1 MQIADYFFRFR
12 RWLLLLIFVVG
23 FWAPW
28 ERIGGAHPAT
38 TWLFLAGLLS
48 RNAGL
53 AIADAS
59 IAVMAAAILFA
70 LLAALLRT
78 WGTAYLGRG
87 VVRDAALNG
96 KRLVADGPFR
106 YVRNPLYVG
115 TWLHS
120 LALAV
125 LMPAGGALFAVM
137 AVAALNA
144 VKVRAEERHLRATLG
159 EAYTRYTQ
167 RVPRFFPALVA
178 RVPAG
183 GATARWGD
191 GVIGELYMWGVFVTY
206 VVFAARYNATIL
218 EQGVLISLGVS
229 IVVHGIWRPRAAA
242 LPDSSVPR

>member
-1 MQIADYFFRFR
+1 MTISEYFFRFR
-12 RWLLLLIFVVG
+12 MWLLLLIFGVG

-28 ERIGGAHPAT
+28 ERIGGRHPGT
-38 TWLFLAGLLS
+38 MWLFLAGLLS
-48 RNAGL
+48 RGVGL
-53 AIADAS
+53 PIGDAS

-87 VVRDAALNG
+87 VVHDAALHG
-96 KRLVADGPFR
+96 ERVVADGPFR

-125 LMPAGGALFAVM
+125 LMPPGGALFAVV

-144 VKVRAEERHLRATLG
+144 VKVRAEERHLRASAGEMYTLYM
-159 EAYTRYTQ
+159 E
-167 RVPRFFPALVA
+167 RVPRFLPSMGP
-178 RVPAG
+178 RVPAA
-183 GATARWGD
+183 GAAARWGD
-191 GVIGELYMWGVFVTY
+191 GFLGEIYMWGVFATY
-206 VVFAARYNATIL
+206 VAFASRYNVTIL

-229 IVVHGIWRPRAAA
+229 VVVQGIWRPRALARA
-242 LPDSSVPR
+242 

>member
-1 MQIADYFFRFR
+1 MKLSEYFFGFR
-12 RWLLLLIFVVG
+12 KWLLLLIFGVG

-28 ERIGGAHPAT
+28 ERIGSAHPGT

-48 RNAGL
+48 RDVGL
-53 AIADAS
+53 PIGDAS

-87 VVRDAALNG
+87 VVHDAKLHG
-96 KRLVADGPFR
+96 ERVVADGPFR

-125 LMPAGGALFAVM
+125 LMSPGGGLFAVV
-137 AVAALNA
+137 AVVALNA
-144 VKVRAEERHLRATLG
+144 VKVRAEERHLRAWAG
-159 EAYTRYTQ
+159 EMYTSYLE
-167 RVPRFFPALVA
+167 RVPRFFPSIGP
-178 RVPAG
+178 RVPAT

-191 GVIGELYMWGVFVTY
+191 GILGEIYMWGVFVTY
-206 VVFAARYNATIL
+206 VAFASRYNVTIL

-229 IVVHGIWRPRAAA
+229 VVVQGIWRPRALAPA
-242 LPDSSVPR
+242 